1 MSTKRLSLKLLTIS
15 GVALLIIGVT
25 LFFNS
30 LGRGGGFLATFLAA
44 LGAMSLLIALL
55 WFIVRSVHSRQ
66 P

>member
-15 GVALLIIGVT
+15 GVALFIIGVT

-30 LGRGGGFLATFLAA
+30 LGRGGGFLGTFLAA
-44 LGAMSLLIALL
+44 VGAMSLLIALL